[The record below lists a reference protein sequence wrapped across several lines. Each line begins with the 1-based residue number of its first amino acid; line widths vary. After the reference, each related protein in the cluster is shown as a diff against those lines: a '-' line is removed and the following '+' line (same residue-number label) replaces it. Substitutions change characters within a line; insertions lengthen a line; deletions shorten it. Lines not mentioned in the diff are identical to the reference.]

1 MHGKML
7 AILFSV
13 DFEYLISE
21 LEETINWRGI
31 SFGIC
36 FKVPDISD
44 ELIFGDSILFV
55 STKKTKAY
63 IL

>member
-1 MHGKML
+1 MYEKKL

-13 DFEYLISE
+13 DFEYPIPKLK
-21 LEETINWRGI
+21 ETINWGGI

-36 FKVPDISD
+36 FKIPDISGV
-44 ELIFGDSILFV
+44 LIFGDGISFV
-55 STKKTKAY
+55 STKKKKTY

>member
-1 MHGKML
+1 ML

-13 DFEYLISE
+13 DFEYLIPE
-21 LEETINWRGI
+21 LKETINWRGI
-31 SFGIC
+31 SFCIC

-44 ELIFGDSILFV
+44 ALIFGDSKKTK
-55 STKKTKAY
+55 TKKTKTC